1 MWAAFIHGSA
11 RTGWLA
17 LGGRG
22 SMWGS
27 QVVWAL
33 VFLGSRLGPLA
44 LSVGFW
50 IWGVGCG
57 PLVGRFLTE

>member
-27 QVVWAL
+27 QVAWAL

-44 LSVGFW
+44 LSVGR
-50 IWGVGCG
+50 ILDLGCG
-57 PLVGRFLTE
+57 AVGRSWAAS

>member
-11 RTGWLA
+11 RT

-27 QVVWAL
+27 QVAWAL

-50 IWGVGCG
+50 IWGVGLWAARG
-57 PLVGRFLTE
+57 TLPD